1 MRLRCAERL
10 TGGGGNQDR
19 VCGALA
25 SKQDCDMSPGRG
37 RRLSGAKFPVLIGRK
52 AGSPSR
58 RDHHQIVVLVANEV
72 QMSEKATSVIEE
84 TVSSADIR
92 RLCGDAPDW
101 KIASIAAL
109 LPTQSDIEV
118 AVAWADRDDE
128 ACGQR
133 ALEGKAA
140 QVFDI
145 LTADE
150 GIEEDR

>member
-1 MRLRCAERL
+1 MP
-10 TGGGGNQDR
+10 D
-19 VCGALA
+19 
-25 SKQDCDMSPGRG
+25 
-37 RRLSGAKFPVLIGRK
+37 
-52 AGSPSR
+52 
-58 RDHHQIVVLVANEV
+58 
-72 QMSEKATSVIEE
+72 KATSIVEQ

-109 LPTQSDIEV
+109 LPTPGDIEL
-118 AVAWADRDDE
+118 AVARADRDDE
-128 ACGQR
+128 ACEER

-150 GIEEDR
+150 DMDEDR